1 MHVPDGFKLTLSE
14 YEELVNIVI
23 TCKGYGH
30 PLTEKIK
37 DLKGVI
43 IKELP

>member
-1 MHVPDGFKLTLSE
+1 MHVPEDFKLTPSE
-14 YEELVNIVI
+14 YEELVNIVT

-37 DLKGVI
+37 DLKGVLT
-43 IKELP
+43 KESP

>member
-1 MHVPDGFKLTLSE
+1 MGIPEGFKLTSSE
-14 YEELVNIVI
+14 YEELVNIVT